1 MANIY
6 ARLINQHK
14 YKYQRKFSARFDKQ
28 YEDSQVFDETELI
41 LNLNI
46 THILTEIDLDNIDI
60 KSPLEHQIRTQ
71 ELKDSGWRFDKINW
85 MTIYF

>member
-6 ARLINQHK
+6 TRLINQYK
-14 YKYQRKFSARFDKQ
+14 YKYQTKFSARFDKQ

-46 THILTEIDLDNIDI
+46 THNLTETDLVNIDI
-60 KSPLEHQIRTQ
+60 KYPLEHQIWTQ
-71 ELKDSGWRFDKINW
+71 ELKDSGWKFDKINW
-85 MTIYF
+85 MTI